1 MVRKGGEHHEN
12 QNRRNRRGYGSDM
25 LSFMK
30 EMHLNFND
38 FELEQMYNN
47 CHQREGNAN
56 AQVMMPNNSMMERVT
71 TDSI

>member
-1 MVRKGGEHHEN
+1 
-12 QNRRNRRGYGSDM
+12 M